1 MISLTEP
8 AAERLVADQA
18 FTPGMPGFVGVA
30 VDLLLDRPALPG
42 TPPGSPAERPRL
54 RHGFLTAGSARVA
67 VVSGPPSPGVEASAA
82 RMTEDLR
89 TALPLIG
96 VHRAAVLDE
105 AADAVDPQT
114 AGDDAYATATA
125 GIRVGLEAGIDG
137 AGPYGL
143 GRRWHLAHAI
153 APVLAAA
160 FANAPLHHGRPTGW
174 RSVRQA
180 LRRDLPSAPPGD
192 DPRAAWTALVLD
204 SPSGGRTFREW
215 TRSAPGDR
223 PTGTDLARHIATL
236 RPPVAARRH
245 LEIDVADRQPG
256 DGWLVPLA
264 VTAALLDDAYA
275 AAEAECATRPLVGT
289 PRLWERAA
297 RDALTDPDL
306 ATAARECF
314 VSAYA
319 ALARQGVSREIRDA
333 VAAFT
338 ERYVLRGR
346 CPADDVLD
354 RVTARP

>member
-1 MISLTEP
+1 MTSLSES
-8 AAERLVADQA
+8 AAERLVADTA
-18 FTPGMPGFVGVA
+18 FAPGMPGFVGLA
-30 VDLLLDRPALPG
+30 VDLLLDEPVPSADPGG
-42 TPPGSPAERPRL
+42 TPGERRPL
-54 RHGFLTAGSARVA
+54 RHGFLTARSARIVT
-67 VVSGPPSPGVEASAA
+67 VSGPPSPGIESSAA

-89 TALPLIG
+89 MSLPLIG
-96 VHRAAVLDE
+96 ASAPDE
-105 AADAVDPQT
+105 AAGAAEP
-114 AGDDAYATATA
+114 GTA
-125 GIRVGLEAGIDG
+125 GIRVGLEAGVDG

-143 GRRWHLAHAI
+143 GRRWQLAHAV

-160 FANAPLHHGRPTGW
+160 FANAPLRHGRPTGW

-180 LRRDLPSAPPGD
+180 LRRDLPSAPPGA

-204 SPSGGRTFREW
+204 SPSGGHTFREL
-215 TRSAPGDR
+215 TRRAPADR
-223 PTGTDLARHIATL
+223 PGAADLDRHLAAL
-236 RPPVAARRH
+236 RPPVAARGH

-275 AAEAECATRPLVGT
+275 AAEAEHATRPLAGT

-297 RDALTDPDL
+297 RDALTDPEL
-306 ATAARECF
+306 AAAARECF
-314 VSAYA
+314 VAAYG

-354 RVTARP
+354 RVTRATVIEAHVE